1 MEKIQL
7 SLSLLREITTKLKKK
22 VANNHLSHVT
32 VINSSDIL
40 FNFSFYTKEKMLISL
55 NHHHP
60 FISLIDKNFNSSTLN
75 GGLSENLRKLIKG
88 AYITDIEVLNDD
100 RILKFSLLCKK
111 KN

>member
-7 SLSLLREITTKLKKK
+7 SLSLLKEIVLELDKKIK
-22 VANNHLSHVT
+22 NNHFSHIA

-40 FNFSFYTKEKMLISL
+40 FSFSFYTKEKMLLSL

-60 FISLIDKNFNSSTLN
+60 FISLIGKDFNSPTLN

-88 AYITDIEVLNDD
+88 AYITNIEILNDD
-100 RILKFSLLCKK
+100 RILKLSLLKTDD
-111 KN
+111 